1 MKPGHTYCT
10 VNIFGSKWGH
20 ILRYWF
26 AYFSGGKIPLFGVY
40 WFEYQTIKHTEKKV
54 KIIKYIWG
62 KWRNCHFKTKNVHV
76 VHFDIDFLLALPSFY
91 EFFVWTFCRFCTSSS
106 SSRQG
111 LLQIFISRKIISKVK
126 FMLGVYSIWFLYLHG
141 NVIFNSKHEI
151 IMRRWE
157 ECYFYLL
164 RFGFPF
170 YFLKIAIYSV
180 RDLRTALKTHS
191 KFLSNQIRIKLC
203 KVYKKIGQ

>member
-20 ILRYWF
+20 ILRYYWF

-40 WFEYQTIKHTEKKV
+40 WFEYQKIKHYRKKIV

-76 VHFDIDFLLALPSFY
+76 LVHFDIDFLLALPSFY
-91 EFFVWTFCRFCTSSS
+91 EFFVWTFCIFCTS

-111 LLQIFISRKIISKVK
+111 LLQIFISRIIISKVK
-126 FMLGVYSIWFLYLHG
+126 FLLGVCSYMVFILAW
-141 NVIFNSKHEI
+141 
-151 IMRRWE
+151 
-157 ECYFYLL
+157 
-164 RFGFPF
+164 
-170 YFLKIAIYSV
+170 
-180 RDLRTALKTHS
+180 
-191 KFLSNQIRIKLC
+191 
-203 KVYKKIGQ
+203 